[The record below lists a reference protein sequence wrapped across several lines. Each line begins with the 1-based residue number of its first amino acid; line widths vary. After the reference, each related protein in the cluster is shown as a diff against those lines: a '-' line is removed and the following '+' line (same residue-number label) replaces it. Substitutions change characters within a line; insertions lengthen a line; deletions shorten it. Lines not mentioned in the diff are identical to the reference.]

1 MAKKKEDTKKKGAK
15 EKDPE
20 KEAKRKARMEA
31 IKNRPAGQRPNG
43 KQIDVIKISDN
54 SEVQNFG
61 YAIKTKKGEEISLN
75 WEESEYS
82 WNDDQSGSGRSLKKQ
97 MPKDIHAELRNV
109 YFDAEEEGHTISDS
123 VKRESLKGAE
133 IEEIQIFIENF
144 SGRKEDVGFW
154 LQQMVF
160 HFSDTDEYYHL
171 PITHDY
177 KLILE

>member
-1 MAKKKEDTKKKGAK
+1 MVNLMLNLFVNHIVENY
-15 EKDPE
+15 P
-20 KEAKRKARMEA
+20 A
-31 IKNRPAGQRPNG
+31 IDY
-43 KQIDVIKISDN
+43 I
-54 SEVQNFG
+54 
-61 YAIKTKKGEEISLN
+61 AIKTKKGEEISLN

-82 WNDDQSGSGRSLKKQ
+82 WNDDQSS
-97 MPKDIHAELRNV
+97 KDVHAELRNV
-109 YFDAEEEGHTISDS
+109 YFDAGEEGHTISDS

>member
-1 MAKKKEDTKKKGAK
+1 MVNLMLNLFVNHIVENY
-15 EKDPE
+15 P
-20 KEAKRKARMEA
+20 A
-31 IKNRPAGQRPNG
+31 IDY
-43 KQIDVIKISDN
+43 I
-54 SEVQNFG
+54 
-61 YAIKTKKGEEISLN
+61 AIKTKKGEEISLN

-133 IEEIQIFIENF
+133 IEEIQIFIENIF
-144 SGRKEDVGFW
+144 SSEALNKFEDKLRVW

>member
-1 MAKKKEDTKKKGAK
+1 MVNLMLDLFVNHIVEDY
-15 EKDPE
+15 P
-20 KEAKRKARMEA
+20 A
-31 IKNRPAGQRPNG
+31 IDY
-43 KQIDVIKISDN
+43 I
-54 SEVQNFG
+54 
-61 YAIKTKKGEEISLN
+61 AIKTKKGEEISLN

-82 WNDDQSGSGRSLKKQ
+82 WNDDQSVSGRLLKKQ
-97 MPKDIHAELRNV
+97 MSKDVH
-109 YFDAEEEGHTISDS
+109 AEEEGHTISDS

>member
-1 MAKKKEDTKKKGAK
+1 MVNLILDLFVNHIVEDY
-15 EKDPE
+15 P
-20 KEAKRKARMEA
+20 A
-31 IKNRPAGQRPNG
+31 IDY
-43 KQIDVIKISDN
+43 IT
-54 SEVQNFG
+54 
-61 YAIKTKKGEEISLN
+61 IKTKKGEEISLN

-82 WNDDQSGSGRSLKKQ
+82 WNDDQSVSGRLLKKQ
-97 MPKDIHAELRNV
+97 MSKDVHAELRNV

>member
-1 MAKKKEDTKKKGAK
+1 MESNYKKLTAK
-15 EKDPE
+15 
-20 KEAKRKARMEA
+20 
-31 IKNRPAGQRPNG
+31 I
-43 KQIDVIKISDN
+43 
-54 SEVQNFG
+54 
-61 YAIKTKKGEEISLN
+61 N

-123 VKRESLKGAE
+123 VKRESLKGAG

>member
-1 MAKKKEDTKKKGAK
+1 MVNLMLDLFVNHIVEDY
-15 EKDPE
+15 P
-20 KEAKRKARMEA
+20 A
-31 IKNRPAGQRPNG
+31 IDY
-43 KQIDVIKISDN
+43 I
-54 SEVQNFG
+54 
-61 YAIKTKKGEEISLN
+61 AIKTKKGEEISLN

-82 WNDDQSGSGRSLKKQ
+82 WNDDQSS
-97 MPKDIHAELRNV
+97 KDVHAELRNV
-109 YFDAEEEGHTISDS
+109 YFDSEEEGHTISDS

-171 PITHDY
+171 SITHDY

>member
-1 MAKKKEDTKKKGAK
+1 MLNLFVNQIVENY
-15 EKDPE
+15 P
-20 KEAKRKARMEA
+20 A
-31 IKNRPAGQRPNG
+31 IDY
-43 KQIDVIKISDN
+43 I
-54 SEVQNFG
+54 
-61 YAIKTKKGEEISLN
+61 AIKTKKGEEISLN

-97 MPKDIHAELRNV
+97 MPK
-109 YFDAEEEGHTISDS
+109 
-123 VKRESLKGAE
+123 E

>member
-1 MAKKKEDTKKKGAK
+1 MVNLMLDLFVNHIVEDY
-15 EKDPE
+15 P
-20 KEAKRKARMEA
+20 A
-31 IKNRPAGQRPNG
+31 IDY
-43 KQIDVIKISDN
+43 I
-54 SEVQNFG
+54 
-61 YAIKTKKGEEISLN
+61 AIKTKKGEEISLN

-82 WNDDQSGSGRSLKKQ
+82 WNDDQSS
-97 MPKDIHAELRNV
+97 KDVHAELRNV
-109 YFDAEEEGHTISDS
+109 YFDTEEEEHTIPDS
-123 VKRESLKGAE
+123 VKKESLKGAE

-154 LQQMVF
+154 LRQMVF

>member
-1 MAKKKEDTKKKGAK
+1 MVNLMLNLFVNHIVENY
-15 EKDPE
+15 P
-20 KEAKRKARMEA
+20 A
-31 IKNRPAGQRPNG
+31 IDY
-43 KQIDVIKISDN
+43 I
-54 SEVQNFG
+54 
-61 YAIKTKKGEEISLN
+61 AIKTKKGEEISLN

-123 VKRESLKGAE
+123 VN
-133 IEEIQIFIENF
+133 IENF

>member
-1 MAKKKEDTKKKGAK
+1 MVNLMLDLFVNHIVEDY
-15 EKDPE
+15 P
-20 KEAKRKARMEA
+20 A
-31 IKNRPAGQRPNG
+31 IDY
-43 KQIDVIKISDN
+43 I
-54 SEVQNFG
+54 
-61 YAIKTKKGEEISLN
+61 AIKTKKGEEISLN

-82 WNDDQSGSGRSLKKQ
+82 WNDDQSS
-97 MPKDIHAELRNV
+97 KDVHAELRNV

>member
-1 MAKKKEDTKKKGAK
+1 MVNLMLDLFVNHIVEDY
-15 EKDPE
+15 P
-20 KEAKRKARMEA
+20 A
-31 IKNRPAGQRPNG
+31 IDY
-43 KQIDVIKISDN
+43 I
-54 SEVQNFG
+54 
-61 YAIKTKKGEEISLN
+61 AIKTK
-75 WEESEYS
+75 
-82 WNDDQSGSGRSLKKQ
+82 
-97 MPKDIHAELRNV
+97 
-109 YFDAEEEGHTISDS
+109 
-123 VKRESLKGAE
+123 KGAE

>member
-1 MAKKKEDTKKKGAK
+1 MVNLMLNLFVNQIVENY
-15 EKDPE
+15 P
-20 KEAKRKARMEA
+20 A
-31 IKNRPAGQRPNG
+31 IDY
-43 KQIDVIKISDN
+43 I
-54 SEVQNFG
+54 
-61 YAIKTKKGEEISLN
+61 AIKTKKGEEISLN

-109 YFDAEEEGHTISDS
+109 YFDTEEEEHTIPDS

>member
-1 MAKKKEDTKKKGAK
+1 MVNLMLDLFVNHIVEDY
-15 EKDPE
+15 P
-20 KEAKRKARMEA
+20 A
-31 IKNRPAGQRPNG
+31 IDY
-43 KQIDVIKISDN
+43 I
-54 SEVQNFG
+54 
-61 YAIKTKKGEEISLN
+61 AIKTKKG
-75 WEESEYS
+75 
-82 WNDDQSGSGRSLKKQ
+82 
-97 MPKDIHAELRNV
+97 
-109 YFDAEEEGHTISDS
+109 EEGHTISDS
-123 VKRESLKGAE
+123 VKRESLKGAG

>member
-1 MAKKKEDTKKKGAK
+1 MVNLMLNLFVNHIVENY
-15 EKDPE
+15 P
-20 KEAKRKARMEA
+20 A
-31 IKNRPAGQRPNG
+31 IDY
-43 KQIDVIKISDN
+43 I
-54 SEVQNFG
+54 
-61 YAIKTKKGEEISLN
+61 AIKTKKGEEISLN

-160 HFSDTDEYYHL
+160 HFSAQFADWIDLTTAGAGDTGDGMQMALDVGGVFYND
-171 PITHDY
+171 PY
-177 KLILE
+177 KTYAA